1 MITAK
6 ILSVKTDEN
15 GNVRVE
21 TEYSLDGVVVQVG
34 GSRYSAS
41 QSLDKLDIIA
51 KIDADVQQH
60 CENLISRKFV
70 ATKNVELV
78 TDLSSIVNKTYQAE
92 TAKVTIGESELTV
105 DSEKVVSTKEVV
117 KEIV

>member
-6 ILSVKTDEN
+6 ILSVATDEN
-15 GNVRVE
+15 GNVKVS
-21 TEYSLDGVVVQVG
+21 TEYSLDGKVVQVG
-34 GSRYSAS
+34 NTRYSAS
-41 QSLDKLDIIA
+41 QSLDKDDIIA
-51 KIDADVQQH
+51 RIDADIQQH

-70 ATKNVELV
+70 ATKNVGLV

-92 TAKVTIGESELTV
+92 TAKLTVGDSELTV
-105 DSEKVVSTKEVV
+105 DEGKVISTKEVV